1 MLRAAL
7 ALLFSMASVA
17 AAQPAR
23 PPLLVGIG
31 VDQHLGD
38 RIPLNLPFT
47 EAVGR
52 RVRLGDYFDGTR
64 PVLMVLA
71 YVRCKM
77 LCSLVLHEATDAVRS
92 MKLELGRDYRVVTVS
107 IDPEEESAAAD
118 DRRADLL
125 RRAGHPGETD
135 HWTFLVGAEHPIH
148 ALADALGFHYRWDPT
163 TEQFAHPAVLFVLTP
178 DGRISRYI
186 EGIDVSPVV
195 VASALRDAAH
205 GVIGDPIAERV
216 LSCFHFDPAERAHR
230 EQIDHYLQVGG
241 GALVIVLGSS
251 IAGLYLWE
259 RRRRIS
265 P

>member
-1 MLRAAL
+1 SLARDRPRADRRRIRALPRAPTGVERTPRDEEGPMIRAAL
-7 ALLFSMASVA
+7 ALLFCMASVA

-38 RIPLNLPFT
+38 RIPLDLPFT

-107 IDPEEESAAAD
+107 IDPDE
-118 DRRADLL
+118 
-125 RRAGHPGETD
+125 
-135 HWTFLVGAEHPIH
+135 
-148 ALADALGFHYRWDPT
+148 
-163 TEQFAHPAVLFVLTP
+163 
-178 DGRISRYI
+178 
-186 EGIDVSPVV
+186 
-195 VASALRDAAH
+195 
-205 GVIGDPIAERV
+205 
-216 LSCFHFDPAERAHR
+216 
-230 EQIDHYLQVGG
+230 
-241 GALVIVLGSS
+241 
-251 IAGLYLWE
+251 
-259 RRRRIS
+259 
-265 P
+265 